1 MKFRKGF
8 VSAFVLIVFFSA
20 DLYGQD
26 CVSPK
31 EALPDIMQ
39 ESGDLKVFSGVS
51 PEEAE
56 VAAQRVFWLLLG
68 SVAGVVLM
76 LILLAYF
83 FEKSASA
90 ESYSPTE
97 VKRGANFKPFVR
109 SGRKSKSVRYF
120 LDE

>member
-56 VAAQRVFWLLLG
+56 VAAQRVFWLLWCC
-68 SVAGVVLM
+68 
-76 LILLAYF
+76 AYAHITGLF
-83 FEKSASA
+83 FRK
-90 ESYSPTE
+90 
-97 VKRGANFKPFVR
+97 VR
-109 SGRKSKSVRYF
+109 FS
-120 LDE
+120 